1 MIKKGSMFGVMG
13 VATIKTANQWVV
25 TFNVDNDSRDYLF
38 EENELAALKARR

>member
-1 MIKKGSMFGVMG
+1 MFGATG

-38 EENELAALKARR
+38 EENELAALEVRR